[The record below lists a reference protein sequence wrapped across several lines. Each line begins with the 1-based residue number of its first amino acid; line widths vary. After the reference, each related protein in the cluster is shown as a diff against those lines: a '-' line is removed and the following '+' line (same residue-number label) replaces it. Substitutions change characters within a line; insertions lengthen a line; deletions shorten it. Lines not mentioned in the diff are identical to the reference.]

1 MGSSV
6 REYKSPATISNM
18 KNILA
23 LFGCFFTASCL
34 PAPGIKLIQ
43 QCHGSKCHSRSA
55 FGAGFDSSAAD
66 VAINQGC
73 KGGKCD
79 QDQAFGVDFP
89 DDFDFFGSSSSDS
102 DTWNIQNCEGSNCN
116 QGNDFGRKKRAVV
129 IGTDCEG
136 SKCHSRSAF
145 AAGFDTQ
152 AADIAIR
159 QRCKGSKCDQDQAF
173 GVDFSDDFSDDF
185 FGSSSSDSD
194 TWTFQNCEKG
204 SNCQQ
209 KNKFG
214 RKKRSVVI
222 EQEYDGTQS
231 QNNVVGDST
240 EIPVEQNTGGEEEMK
255 TFVCAGGVVSS
266 SCEGSVCVITCSD
279 NTQYQHDCGSQTSK
293 VSSTS
298 GTEGSTVVTVSCG
311 AKPFTYP
318 ACFPFCSDSEEQ
330 SPPSTTQQLD
340 GNTVEAATILKSC
353 IDACPVATTY
363 RGCVTSC
370 LNNRK

>member
-1 MGSSV
+1 MGRVHGEFSL
-6 REYKSPATISNM
+6 RISPATISNM
-18 KNILA
+18 KIILA
-23 LFGCFFTASCL
+23 LFGFFLTASSL
-34 PAPGIKLIQ
+34 PAPQGGVRIIQ
-43 QCHGSKCHSRSA
+43 ECHDSKCHQKSA
-55 FGAGFDSSAAD
+55 FGARFDTEKAD
-66 VAINQGC
+66 VSILSRC
-73 KGGKCD
+73 KNGKCD
-79 QDQAFGVDFP
+79 KDTAFGVDFS
-89 DDFDFFGSSSSDS
+89 DDFSNDFFGSSSSGS
-102 DTWNIQNCEGSNCN
+102 DTWNIMNCEGSNCN

-145 AAGFDTQ
+145 AAGFDSS

-173 GVDFSDDFSDDF
+173 GVDFSEDFSDDF

-194 TWTFQNCEKG
+194 TWTFQNCEEG

-279 NTQYQHDCGSQTSK
+279 NTQ
-293 VSSTS
+293 V
-298 GTEGSTVVTVSCG
+298 
-311 AKPFTYP
+311 
-318 ACFPFCSDSEEQ
+318 
-330 SPPSTTQQLD
+330 
-340 GNTVEAATILKSC
+340 
-353 IDACPVATTY
+353 
-363 RGCVTSC
+363 
-370 LNNRK
+370 